1 MIQVVFGLGEL
12 LDEVGD
18 EAIVGE
24 EVDLDSADDNQEAY
38 DDLQVPFLSDLEVV
52 DLLLSWE

>member
-24 EVDLDSADDNQEAY
+24 EVDLDSVDDNQEKY
-38 DDLQVPFLSDLEVV
+38 DDLLVPVLSDLEVV
-52 DLLLSWE
+52 GLLLNWE